1 MYRLWLDAI
10 RRGVAAHSEAAMDRS
25 NVILDA
31 VRKLYEAV
39 LEPDGLEK
47 ALPTVTTAVGGDGM
61 ILLGQDLRTERVEF
75 TASSGFGPKVA
86 AAKATA
92 CEAAM
97 MAPWLSAL
105 RFNVALQ
112 SSAVMPDRDFV
123 RSDFYNESVRATGTF
138 YAALAA
144 PRYTP
149 HHRSFAAICR
159 VLGSADFNIE
169 SIRTLRVLVPHLVT
183 ALRVRH
189 QFGEAKL
196 HARSAYAVLNRL
208 QVGIV
213 LTDAAA
219 RPRFVNT
226 RAEAIAAEADG
237 FYLGSRGITAA
248 LPAETRALQ
257 RAIAAAATV
266 TAKLSQSDTTD
277 TILRSATSSAEARVH
292 LSRPSLRAP
301 LTVIVMPLSDVS
313 LDGTWGAPHQVA
325 VFVIEPDRP
334 PEINTRALA
343 ETYRLAPREVQVA
356 KLLAQGHRPA
366 QIASELGIGVG
377 TVREHLKRV
386 LAKTDTHR
394 QADLVR
400 LLLRGFATSVY

>member
-1 MYRLWLDAI
+1 
-10 RRGVAAHSEAAMDRS
+10 MDRG
-25 NVILDA
+25 NIILNA
-31 VRKLYEAV
+31 VRRLYEVV

-47 ALPTVTTAVGGDGM
+47 ALPTVVAAVGGDGM

-75 TASSGFGPKVA
+75 TASSGFGPKVV

-97 MAPWLSAL
+97 MAPWL
-105 RFNVALQ
+105 NALQ
-112 SSAVMPDRDFV
+112 FSIALPSSAVVQDRDFV
-123 RSDFYNESVRATGTF
+123 RSEFYNESVRATGTF

-159 VLGSADFNIE
+159 VLGSDDFNVE

-189 QFGEAKL
+189 QVGEAKL
-196 HARSAYAVLNRL
+196 HARGAYAVLNRL

-219 RPRFVNT
+219 RPRFVNA

-237 FYLGSRGITAA
+237 LYLSSRGIMAA

-257 RAIAAAATV
+257 RAIAVAATI
-266 TAKLSQSDTTD
+266 TTKLSQSDTTD
-277 TILRSATSSAEARVH
+277 TIVRSATSAAETRVH
-292 LSRPSLRAP
+292 LSRPSLRPP
-301 LTVIVMPLSDVS
+301 LTAIAVPLSDDS
-313 LDGTWGAPHQVA
+313 PDGTWGAPHQVA
-325 VFVIEPDRP
+325 VFLIEPDRP
-334 PEINTRALA
+334 PEIDTRALA

-356 KLLAQGHRPA
+356 ALLAQGHSPG
-366 QIASELGIGVG
+366 QIAGKIGIGLG
-377 TVREHLKRV
+377 TVREHLKRA
-386 LAKTDTHR
+386 LAKTETHR
-394 QADLVR
+394 QANLVR
-400 LLLRGFATSVY
+400 LLLSGFVKPVR